1 MSTAFSIN
9 FDAQAQMFLVA
20 GELSFVTASAA
31 LEQSEPLFDAAS
43 KMDIDLKDVTR
54 SDSAGVALLIAW
66 MRLAKQNN
74 KVIIFHNIPEQM
86 MAIASSSGLDEQ
98 LPIQ

>member
-1 MSTAFSIN
+1 
-9 FDAQAQMFLVA
+9 
-20 GELSFVTASAA
+20 
-31 LEQSEPLFDAAS
+31 
-43 KMDIDLKDVTR
+43 
-54 SDSAGVALLIAW
+54 